1 MASSYKE
8 VFNKI
13 SEASKTSKRYSKGD
27 HVEMTQALLN
37 EGSYEVEYFTNPSN
51 DEAVKITKDPVKDY
65 RDSLKPLL
73 SEFGVDKAEQEKIN
87 SVPFSKKH
95 AEALI
100 NVSQLVQHDYLA
112 TGKKIKLP
120 QFNGDEA
127 CTTLEL
133 CTLPEKVEET
143 KKIENKQV
151 VPTGKTIKTAER
163 TVVKSRNK
171 VPSWLKSEV

>member
-1 MASSYKE
+1 MAVKYQE

-27 HVEMTQALLN
+27 HIEMTQALLN
-37 EGSYEVEYFTNPSN
+37 EGSYEVEYYTNPSN
-51 DEAVKITKDPVKDY
+51 TEALKIIKDPVKEY
-65 RDSLKPLL
+65 RESLKPIL

-87 SVPFSKKH
+87 SVQFSKKH
-95 AEALI
+95 AEAII

-120 QFNGDEA
+120 QFNADET
-127 CTTLEL
+127 CTTLEM
-133 CTLPEKVEET
+133 CTLPEKMEET
-143 KKIENKQV
+143 KKIQDKQV

-163 TVVKSRNK
+163 TVIKSRNK
-171 VPSWLKSEV
+171 VPAWLKSEV